1 MEPITTTTTVTL
13 NDIKE
18 AHKRIEKYIHK
29 TPVLTNS
36 TINEL
41 AGKELYFKCEN
52 LQKTGSFKMRG
63 ASNAIFSL
71 NEEELSRGVVTHSSG
86 NHGQAISYASKVR
99 GTPCYVVVP
108 ENAPS
113 VKLNAICGY
122 GANVTQ
128 CKATLEAR
136 ELNTNQLIEKHG
148 CKLIHPFD
156 NLQVIA
162 GQGTVSLE
170 LMEQVE
176 NLDAIITPVGGGGLL
191 SGTCIT
197 AKSLNPNIKVFAA
210 EPLGADDAH
219 RSLKSGSIQKHTEGK
234 PNTIA
239 DGLLTIVGSLT
250 FPIIKENCDDI
261 IVVTDDE
268 IKDAMRL
275 VWERMKIII
284 EPSSAST
291 LAAVLKPEFKD
302 RKDIKKVGI
311 IISGGNVDLDSLS
324 KILN

>member
-1 MEPITTTTTVTL
+1 MEPITTVTL
-13 NDIKE
+13 KDIKE
-18 AHKRIEKYIHK
+18 AHNRIEKYIHK

-36 TINEL
+36 TINQL

-63 ASNAIFSL
+63 ACNAIFSL
-71 NEEELSRGVVTHSSG
+71 NEEELSKGVVTHSSG

-122 GANVTQ
+122 GANVTK

-136 ELNTNQLIEKHG
+136 ESNTKQLIEQHD

-162 GQGTVSLE
+162 GQGTASLE
-170 LMEQVE
+170 LMEEIE
-176 NLDAIITPVGGGGLL
+176 NLDAIITPIGGGGLL

-210 EPLGADDAH
+210 EPLGADDAY
-219 RSLKSGSIQKHTEGK
+219 RSLASGSIQKHTDGK

-239 DGLLTIVGSLT
+239 DGLLTTVGSLT
-250 FPIIKENCDDI
+250 FPIIKENCDGI
-261 IVVTDDE
+261 IVVTEDE
-268 IKDAMRL
+268 IKDAMKL

-284 EPSSAST
+284 EPSSATT
-291 LAAVLKPEFKD
+291 LAAILKQEFKD
-302 RKDIKKVGI
+302 KKDIKKVGI
-311 IISGGNVDLDSLS
+311 IISGGNVDLSSIS